1 MNELRIRSY
10 NVRFGDAFLISL
22 PDRSAEGED
31 VLRHIVIDIGN
42 SAGSE
47 GGCDNVFPPVV
58 EDIRREL
65 GGRPAD
71 LYIMTH
77 EHLDHVQGP
86 LYCAGKGIT
95 LAADY
100 VWLTAS
106 ADPDYGKN
114 IEKTKNPAHLWAA
127 AYDAVVEQ
135 IEAVEGLNAQS
146 LQQLLE
152 INNPRKTS
160 ECVQHLR
167 QLSEKRAYVYRDFD
181 QSGTHP
187 FKEAVFD
194 IWGPE
199 LDTTIY
205 FTRISSLTQDDEEG
219 EGRREEVTHLSEKPM
234 RILPPSGVDT
244 GAFYNLVAMRRR
256 GIYEN
261 LLAIDK
267 AKNNTSVVFTLSWR
281 GWKLLFS
288 GDAEHKSWKLMNKN
302 NKIKPVD
309 FFKVSH
315 HGSAN
320 GLPEDEILDKFLPR
334 DPSDNKKRY
343 ALVSTYDG
351 PNNNGEGP
359 YNGVPA
365 VKLLTEQLARRC
377 SLEWTNRADLA
388 DGGYIDFIFTGDS
401 DRCEV
406 KKSTQAG

>member
-22 PDRSAEGED
+22 PDRSAAGEE

-42 SAGSE
+42 SASSE
-47 GGCDNVFPPVV
+47 GGRDHVFPAVID
-58 EDIRREL
+58 DIQSQL

-86 LYCAGKGIT
+86 LYCAGRGIS
-95 LAADY
+95 LVADY

-106 ADPDYGKN
+106 ADPDYYERNVEARKRKQSLA
-114 IEKTKNPAHLWAA
+114 E
-127 AYDAVVEQ
+127 AYDETAEQ
-135 IEAVEGLNAQS
+135 TRTMEGLNAQS

-160 ECVQHLR
+160 ECVQHIR

-199 LDTTIY
+199 ENTTIY
-205 FTRISSLTQDDEEG
+205 YSRISALTLGDEEG
-219 EGRREEVTHLSEKPM
+219 GGQGEGVSQSPEKPV
-234 RILPPSGVDT
+234 RILPPSGVDA
-244 GAFYNLVAMRRR
+244 GAFYNLVAMRKR

-267 AKNNTSVVFTLSWR
+267 ANNNTSVVFTLSWR
-281 GWKLLFS
+281 GWKLLFP
-288 GDAEHKSWKLMNKN
+288 GDAEHKSWKLMHKN
-302 NKIKPVD
+302 NKIEPVH

-320 GLPEDEILDKFLPR
+320 GLPEDGILEKLLPR
-334 DPSDNKKRY
+334 EPPDNKQRY
-343 ALVSTYDG
+343 ALVSTYA
-351 PNNNGEGP
+351 ET
-359 YNGVPA
+359 YNDVPA
-365 VKLLTEQLARRC
+365 EKLLGEQLARRC
-377 SLEWTNRADLA
+377 SLEWTDRADLP

-401 DRCEV
+401 DRCV
-406 KKSTQAG
+406 VRKSTQAG